1 MNPTKC
7 LNISGTVHNFS
18 LLSWLNR
25 VRFNIMN
32 YEYCVRESTIAA
44 YNVIV
49 QQPYFI
55 SLQRKNAVEERKNG
69 RERGRIK
76 ERARNLLSTR
86 GHARFSKRGSVEKDL
101 SRRRG
106 TRFLYRFPTR
116 NIVRYHVRAPANF
129 PLFLGQ
135 ILLHFNRL

>member
-1 MNPTKC
+1 MLRICRAIKQNVDYPGRGARAHAREEHAVTMNPTKC

-76 ERARNLLSTR
+76 RAC
-86 GHARFSKRGSVEKDL
+86 
-101 SRRRG
+101 
-106 TRFLYRFPTR
+106 
-116 NIVRYHVRAPANF
+116 
-129 PLFLGQ
+129 
-135 ILLHFNRL
+135 